1 MAVGVD
7 LKKLEKQYR
16 QKSKNVFP
24 PLYFPKPSSGLDW
37 SFWCADSDPRTLC
50 LTPLCKRSILK
61 QKCIN
66 SWPVVLEPVARSV
79 PWTVIQ
85 SRAWERELCWFIWV
99 PKVILFLRAVA
110 RIWISN
116 QSISI
121 SVIIFLMLN
130 HNSKKLHL
138 CGCLK
143 TNKKKRSKHFFTFL
157 MCWKLFTSMTLRPG
171 TCSCPVP
178 SGLIFMSSF
187 SPSLLSRSLKYKIQV
202 ATSTSGSYYLGKA
215 LSKEKKEESGTL
227 APHCRSP
234 QSWLWHCKTTCPS
247 SPQSHWRDV
256 SVLAGWYL
264 GFPQY
269 PGNKKGT

>member
-7 LKKLEKQYR
+7 LNKLEKQYR

-37 SFWCADSDPRTLC
+37 RFWCADSDPRTLC
-50 LTPLCKRSILK
+50 LTPLCKRSILY

-130 HNSKKLHL
+130 HNSKNCICVGVWKQIKRREANIFLPFWCAESSLLRWPWGPARAAVLFHPGWSLCPVSLHL
-138 CGCLK
+138 Y
-143 TNKKKRSKHFFTFL
+143 SA
-157 MCWKLFTSMTLRPG
+157 
-171 TCSCPVP
+171 
-178 SGLIFMSSF
+178 GL
-187 SPSLLSRSLKYKIQV
+187 
-202 ATSTSGSYYLGKA
+202 
-215 LSKEKKEESGTL
+215 
-227 APHCRSP
+227 
-234 QSWLWHCKTTCPS
+234 
-247 SPQSHWRDV
+247 
-256 SVLAGWYL
+256 
-264 GFPQY
+264 
-269 PGNKKGT
+269 

>member
-130 HNSKKLHL
+130 HNSKNCICVGVWKQIKRREANIFLPFWCAESSLLRWPWGPARAAVLFHPGWSLCPVSLHL
-138 CGCLK
+138 Y
-143 TNKKKRSKHFFTFL
+143 SA
-157 MCWKLFTSMTLRPG
+157 
-171 TCSCPVP
+171 
-178 SGLIFMSSF
+178 GL
-187 SPSLLSRSLKYKIQV
+187 
-202 ATSTSGSYYLGKA
+202 
-215 LSKEKKEESGTL
+215 
-227 APHCRSP
+227 
-234 QSWLWHCKTTCPS
+234 
-247 SPQSHWRDV
+247 
-256 SVLAGWYL
+256 
-264 GFPQY
+264 
-269 PGNKKGT
+269 

>member
-7 LKKLEKQYR
+7 LNKLEKQYR

-37 SFWCADSDPRTLC
+37 RFWCADSDPRTLC
-50 LTPLCKRSILK
+50 LTPLCKRSILN

-130 HNSKKLHL
+130 HNSKNCICVGVWKQIKEEKQTFFYLFDV
-138 CGCLK
+138 LK
-143 TNKKKRSKHFFTFL
+143 ALYFDDPEARHVQLSCSIRVDLYVQFLSIFTQQV
-157 MCWKLFTSMTLRPG
+157 S
-171 TCSCPVP
+171 
-178 SGLIFMSSF
+178 
-187 SPSLLSRSLKYKIQV
+187 KIQN
-202 ATSTSGSYYLGKA
+202 TS
-215 LSKEKKEESGTL
+215 
-227 APHCRSP
+227 
-234 QSWLWHCKTTCPS
+234 
-247 SPQSHWRDV
+247 SHIYKW
-256 SVLAGWYL
+256 
-264 GFPQY
+264 
-269 PGNKKGT
+269 

>member
-7 LKKLEKQYR
+7 LNKLEKQYR

-37 SFWCADSDPRTLC
+37 RFWCADSDPRTLC
-50 LTPLCKRSILK
+50 LTPLCKRSILN
-61 QKCIN
+61 QKYIN

-130 HNSKKLHL
+130 HNSKNCICVGVWKQIKRREANIFLPFWCAESSLLRWPWGPARAAVLFHPGWSLCPVSLHL
-138 CGCLK
+138 Y
-143 TNKKKRSKHFFTFL
+143 SA
-157 MCWKLFTSMTLRPG
+157 
-171 TCSCPVP
+171 
-178 SGLIFMSSF
+178 GL
-187 SPSLLSRSLKYKIQV
+187 
-202 ATSTSGSYYLGKA
+202 
-215 LSKEKKEESGTL
+215 
-227 APHCRSP
+227 
-234 QSWLWHCKTTCPS
+234 
-247 SPQSHWRDV
+247 
-256 SVLAGWYL
+256 
-264 GFPQY
+264 
-269 PGNKKGT
+269 

>member
-7 LKKLEKQYR
+7 LNKLEKQYR

-37 SFWCADSDPRTLC
+37 RFWCADSDPRTLC
-50 LTPLCKRSILK
+50 LTPLCKRSILN

-130 HNSKKLHL
+130 HYSKNCICVGVWKQIKRREANIFLPFWCAESSLLRWPWGPARAAVLFHPGWSLCPVSLHL
-138 CGCLK
+138 Y
-143 TNKKKRSKHFFTFL
+143 SA
-157 MCWKLFTSMTLRPG
+157 
-171 TCSCPVP
+171 
-178 SGLIFMSSF
+178 GL
-187 SPSLLSRSLKYKIQV
+187 
-202 ATSTSGSYYLGKA
+202 
-215 LSKEKKEESGTL
+215 
-227 APHCRSP
+227 
-234 QSWLWHCKTTCPS
+234 
-247 SPQSHWRDV
+247 
-256 SVLAGWYL
+256 
-264 GFPQY
+264 
-269 PGNKKGT
+269 